1 MAHSFRD
8 RFHDGF
14 RIACNLTFWFF
25 NFHRREHLIVTRS
38 VPIVTNSLTPK
49 LPAKAIQ
56 SVDRLNAVIDRAI
69 ARLRHA
75 IIDVALSSREHMN
88 VLLSA
93 YVHRRDKMWRQL
105 TLMFDDVSRSRI
117 YRFLIALVHVNTECL
132 CSEGMHVSTRTECV
146 FAHISPREVGLNSR
160 RRFRHQ

>member
-14 RIACNLTFWFF
+14 RISSDLTFWFF

-56 SVDRLNAVIDRAI
+56 SVDRLNRVIDRAI

-93 YVHRRDKMWRQL
+93 YVHRRDKMRRQL
-105 TLMFDDVSRSRI
+105 MFVFDDVSGSRI
-117 YRFLIALVHVNTECL
+117 YRFLIALVHVNTERL
-132 CSEGMHVSTRTECV
+132 RSESMHVSPRAECV
-146 FAHISPREVGLNSR
+146 FAYISPREVGLDS
-160 RRFRHQ
+160 